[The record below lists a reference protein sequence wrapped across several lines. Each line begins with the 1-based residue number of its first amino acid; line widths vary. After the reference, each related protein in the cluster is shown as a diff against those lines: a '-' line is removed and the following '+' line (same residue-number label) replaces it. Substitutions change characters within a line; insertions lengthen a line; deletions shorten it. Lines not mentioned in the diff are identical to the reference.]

1 MVFEDNLLG
10 LTVAVSF
17 QKNQYFKKLELPN
30 PFFQSIVYN
39 NVVVTKQIY
48 FLATLFISW
57 VHISY
62 NVAGVV
68 RGPQNY

>member
-1 MVFEDNLLG
+1 MVFEDNFLG

-17 QKNQYFKKLELPN
+17 QEHQYFKKRELPN

-48 FLATLFISW
+48 FLATFFISR
-57 VHISY
+57 VHISD
-62 NVAGVV
+62 NIAGAVES
-68 RGPQNY
+68 PQYY

>member
-1 MVFEDNLLG
+1 MVLEDNLLG

-17 QKNQYFKKLELPN
+17 QKNQYFKKLELPY

-48 FLATLFISW
+48 FLATLFIS
-57 VHISY
+57 
-62 NVAGVV
+62 
-68 RGPQNY
+68 